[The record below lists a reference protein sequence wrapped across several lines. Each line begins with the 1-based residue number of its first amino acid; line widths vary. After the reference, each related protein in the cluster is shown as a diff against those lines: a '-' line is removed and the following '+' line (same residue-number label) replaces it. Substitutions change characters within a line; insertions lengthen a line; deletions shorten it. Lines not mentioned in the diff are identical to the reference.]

1 MGNLVNRGR
10 LATSIDKD
18 LLRKLNLLKEQTR
31 IDRSKL
37 LDEAI
42 ELLLERHNFKE
53 KIKAMVK
60 INN

>member
-1 MGNLVNRGR
+1 MGNLVNRSR

-53 KIKAMVK
+53 K
-60 INN
+60 

>member
-42 ELLLERHNFKE
+42 ELLLEKHNFKE
-53 KIKAMVK
+53 
-60 INN
+60 N

>member
-10 LATSIDKD
+10 LATSIDTV

-53 KIKAMVK
+53 
-60 INN
+60 N

>member
-1 MGNLVNRGR
+1 MGNLVNRGG

-53 KIKAMVK
+53 K
-60 INN
+60 